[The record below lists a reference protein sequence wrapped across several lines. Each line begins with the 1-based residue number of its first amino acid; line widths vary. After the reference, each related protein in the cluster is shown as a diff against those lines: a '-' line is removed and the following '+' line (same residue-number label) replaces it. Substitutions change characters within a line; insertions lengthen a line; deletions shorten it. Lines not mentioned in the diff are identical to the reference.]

1 MKYAND
7 YSGYGNEVLYRMCR
21 EKPLHTDL
29 DIVSSKLWLIGR
41 SYSAAIERRVGKDF
55 SMETAA
61 KLLINSNIDELI
73 RKIISIERPTESNIH
88 EILNA
93 HRCFV
98 DIIAKET
105 IIEKRSLASKYLHFH
120 SPKSVFLYDSRAKNR
135 IREILRPIKRRF
147 IILHQ
152 FDKEYTAFSY
162 RCIYYRDNILE
173 KKLGELVSPRRLDME
188 LLGYSEG
195 TEFI

>member
-1 MKYAND
+1 
-7 YSGYGNEVLYRMCR
+7 
-21 EKPLHTDL
+21 
-29 DIVSSKLWLIGR
+29 
-41 SYSAAIERRVGKDF
+41 
-55 SMETAA
+55 METAA